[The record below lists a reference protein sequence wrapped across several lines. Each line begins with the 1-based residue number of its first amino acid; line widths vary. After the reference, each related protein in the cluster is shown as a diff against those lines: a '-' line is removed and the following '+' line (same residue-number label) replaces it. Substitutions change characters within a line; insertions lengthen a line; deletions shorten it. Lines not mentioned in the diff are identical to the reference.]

1 MPDRPPQSPNG
12 SVCHFVIFVFV
23 CNDPRSRINEVSFLS
38 IIFLCMISSTHW
50 LWLGVQNNCVE
61 MNECLALW
69 DSLSPLRTTNS
80 DGSGRKLVSIL
91 DKCWCSAQIVLFY
104 LMMVIFS
111 IFFCFCFVCSPYGAH
126 WFWMHSITHRYYMM
140 WIFSVFSLLLLFVF
154 CFFVSMWKCANMSC
168 WVDTIHVCTVIV
180 IAECM

>member
-104 LMMVIFS
+104 QYDDGYILYLFLFLLCLFS
-111 IFFCFCFVCSPYGAH
+111 IWSPLILNAFNHSSILYDVNFLRILPSSPFCFLFFREHVEVRKYE
-126 WFWMHSITHRYYMM
+126 
-140 WIFSVFSLLLLFVF
+140 LL
-154 CFFVSMWKCANMSC
+154 SR
-168 WVDTIHVCTVIV
+168 
-180 IAECM
+180 